1 MRRQPA
7 FVGVVVTACLL
18 LLLATNSDHWRGI
31 STQGLRWS
39 APQSEFYSN
48 LCGPT
53 GIQNSEDWLGA
64 RMQPTDLGTT
74 TPPVFYALGSDLKVG
89 AHTWG
94 YSVLDRLYLRNGTFY
109 IVTSDRD
116 SLPTKAEII
125 HRLGRIST
133 QGDEDDE
140 GSEVKPLFQI
150 GVAKSLTSI
159 HSF

>member
-1 MRRQPA
+1 
-7 FVGVVVTACLL
+7 
-18 LLLATNSDHWRGI
+18 
-31 STQGLRWS
+31 
-39 APQSEFYSN
+39 
-48 LCGPT
+48 
-53 GIQNSEDWLGA
+53 
-64 RMQPTDLGTT
+64 
-74 TPPVFYALGSDLKVG
+74 LGSDLKVG

-140 GSEVKPLFQI
+140 GSEVKPVFYK
-150 GVAKSLTSI
+150 GVAKPLTSI
-159 HSF
+159 HSL